1 MTQTR
6 GARVK
11 FSADQTAQD
20 FTAGATVNWNA
31 EVFDSEAIHSN
42 SVNPSRLT
50 VPKGFTR
57 ARIDACLYITNM
69 TIGSTPNFIL
79 RKNGTTMHGKPSQNA
94 ATSWGEN
101 LASGFCDVKP
111 GDYFD
116 CFLQVTGDASIDIF
130 AARSFMSIELI
141 P

>member
-11 FSADQTAQD
+11 FTANQNAQD

-31 EVFDSEAIHSN
+31 EAFDSDAMHSN

-57 ARIDACLYITNM
+57 ARVDLALHVENM
-69 TIGSTPNFIL
+69 TAASAPNLLLRRNATAIMGTPSHNPGL
-79 RKNGTTMHGKPSQNA
+79 Q
-94 ATSWGEN
+94 WGICIS
-101 LASGFCDVKP
+101 SGFINVTQ

-116 CFLQVTGDASIDIF
+116 AFFQVTGDAPIDIR
-130 AARSFMSIELI
+130 ADRSFMSIELI